1 MGILNSM
8 RTVAGTLH
16 KTHVTLRVGAVL
28 TALTMIS
35 LMLATTPL
43 QAQEQSELAK
53 KTQNPVSD
61 LISLPL
67 QNNFTFDVGP
77 DDDLLWVLN
86 VQPVIPVRAGNW
98 NLIHRPILPLIDQPA
113 LVPGQDDETGL
124 GDLNYQLFV
133 SPAKAGKWVWG
144 IGPSL
149 VIPTA
154 SEDALGTEK
163 WSLGPSFV
171 ALTMPGRW
179 VIGGLVTQVWSF
191 AGDDDREDVSE
202 FLFQY
207 FINYNF
213 QRGWYV
219 TSAPIITAD
228 WEAPSS
234 QRWIVP
240 FGGGFGK
247 IARFGKQPV
256 NLSFQIYYNVE
267 RPDVLGDW
275 SARFQIQFLFP
286 KKQ

>member
-1 MGILNSM
+1 
-8 RTVAGTLH
+8 
-16 KTHVTLRVGAVL
+16 
-28 TALTMIS
+28 MIS